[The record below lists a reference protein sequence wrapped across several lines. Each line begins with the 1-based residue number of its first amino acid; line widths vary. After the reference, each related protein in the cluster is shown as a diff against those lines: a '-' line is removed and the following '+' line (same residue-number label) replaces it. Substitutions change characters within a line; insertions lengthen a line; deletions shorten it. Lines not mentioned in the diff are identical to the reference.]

1 MALCFYD
8 YRYVVCLFGASSFL
22 PGRSTRLGS
31 RLSGLF
37 GSYTFKQIIG
47 GTTTS
52 PSAGPARGA
61 GTEPSAALRGSG
73 FSEPVLA
80 AARTR
85 HGHQNLHHGL
95 IVAGKAKGRIAF
107 EGKPCLVGV
116 CSSIAEVKEGVA
128 WAHSVSRSKL
138 IIAGRRS
145 RGGAL
150 DRINAKLHQP
160 QRANCPHALCPRG

>member
-1 MALCFYD
+1 MASCFYD

-22 PGRSTRLGS
+22 PQINAIGISSLRSVRFIHVQTNYRWDDYLSQCRSRARRRNGTVGSSARFRL
-31 RLSGLF
+31 F
-37 GSYTFKQIIG
+37 
-47 GTTTS
+47 
-52 PSAGPARGA
+52 
-61 GTEPSAALRGSG
+61 
-73 FSEPVLA
+73 EPVLA

-138 IIAGRRS
+138 IIAERRS